1 MEQPEPQLEV
11 GEMPQWYK
19 SSIPWASRSGMSRRR
34 AMTQYL
40 PDANSTTPFPEAVP
54 PVPTNN
60 IEVPPSEPTINLT
73 TDVRQAFMLTSMEN

>member
-1 MEQPEPQLEV
+1 
-11 GEMPQWYK
+11 
-19 SSIPWASRSGMSRRR
+19 
-34 AMTQYL
+34 MTQYL